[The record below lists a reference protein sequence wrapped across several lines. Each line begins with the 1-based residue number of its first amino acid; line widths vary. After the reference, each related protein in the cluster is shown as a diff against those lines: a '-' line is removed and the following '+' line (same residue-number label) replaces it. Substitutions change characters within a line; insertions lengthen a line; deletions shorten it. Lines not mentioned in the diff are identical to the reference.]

1 MRGSARPPL
10 QFCEAVHGARSANL
24 RRHGATSSTRPVV
37 SSMTATCQL
46 PTHPFAA
53 GSLRKKLSGAFGVP
67 STRDARGRRLVATI
81 ECLLNQNCRDAGAAS
96 FPAVNR
102 ELLQLCADHGVGI
115 VQMPCPEIRALGL
128 SRTRASGISIR
139 SALDTETGRARC
151 REISAVIADQL
162 QEYIRHG
169 CEVLAVLGGN
179 DQSPGCAIHDG
190 QGALSDASGVLM
202 RALQSELR
210 ERSIE
215 VPFKAIRDADPA
227 AMAADLQWLEQRFAA
242 KL

>member
-1 MRGSARPPL
+1 
-10 QFCEAVHGARSANL
+10 
-24 RRHGATSSTRPVV
+24 
-37 SSMTATCQL
+37 MTL
-46 PTHPFAA
+46 A
-53 GSLRKKLSGAFGVP
+53 GSLRQKMSGVLGVP

-102 ELLQLCADHGVGI
+102 ELLRLCADHGVGI
-115 VQMPCPEIRALGL
+115 VQMPCPEIRVLGL
-128 SRTRASGISIR
+128 ARTRASGRSIR

-151 REISAVIADQL
+151 REISTVIGDQL

-169 CEVLAVLGGN
+169 YQVVAVLGGN
-179 DQSPGCAIHDG
+179 EQSPGCAIHNG
-190 QGALSDASGVLM
+190 PGALSDASGVLM

-210 ERSIE
+210 ARSID
-215 VPFKAIRDADPA
+215 VPFRAIRDADPA

-242 KL
+242 NR